1 MVKDLPDLSNIKKDI
16 YDRYYLYNKNSIV
29 IRVQKIN
36 EDFELERKV
45 NESDLVRDGTT
56 IKITKDEFDVLK
68 LYSQQHIQ
76 RESYQLQEN
85 PRIVLRVYHGE
96 YEGLIRAEVNFS
108 SEDDANS
115 FESLDWFDREITGNP
130 LAQDGYLLQL
140 SKEEFQKLLA

>member
-45 NESDLVRDGTT
+45 NESDLVRDGDT

-85 PRIVLRVYHGE
+85 PRIVLRVYYGE
-96 YEGLIRAEVNFS
+96 YEGLIRAEMNFS
-108 SEDDANS
+108 SEEEAKS
-115 FESLDWFDREITGNP
+115 FRSLEWFDQEITGSP
-130 LAQDGYLLQL
+130 LSQDGYLLEL
-140 SKEEFQKLLA
+140 SNEEFKKLLA